1 MWRYTCSQGEE
12 AGTLN
17 HELSHAA
24 KAQQSLKKDLKI
36 SLGGTPSAFAISN
49 YKYRKVLQHSRMWG
63 RIWAGLVGRGC
74 FTVIYGST
82 VSAARILR
90 NIKLTQAK
98 IGLDGWSECGRCV
111 LFRIYAPETS
121 LSLSASVW

>member
-49 YKYRKVLQHSRMWG
+49 YMYIVKCCKTPECEVEY
-63 RIWAGLVGRGC
+63 GRGSLA
-74 FTVIYGST
+74 G
-82 VSAARILR
+82 
-90 NIKLTQAK
+90 
-98 IGLDGWSECGRCV
+98 GV
-111 LFRIYAPETS
+111 LP
-121 LSLSASVW
+121 